1 MKLRLKNPE
10 QLIDMLKSH
19 EKNRSTMVY
28 YLLLQKSQKGM
39 LTVEEKQIIDQEL
52 MRRKEAM
59 QSTLDFLAK
68 QQKLKNPMAPPSH
81 SEENSAQTQVQGMRI
96 YKVGQGEDAKMK
108 RPRKII
114 VSSKQQAD
122 HGLQLPLGMASG
134 PQTDRMPEVN
144 KPPVSP
150 ARKTVIKKLS
160 KILEQPSAITKTNP
174 GTRRPSRGK
183 IDDLLGGSTE
193 DDGQTGQFKT

>member
-1 MKLRLKNPE
+1 LRLKNPE
-10 QLIDMLKSH
+10 QLIEMLKSH

-39 LTVEEKQIIDQEL
+39 LTAEEVQIIDQEL
-52 MRRKEAM
+52 TRRKEAM
-59 QSTLDFLAK
+59 QSTLDFLSK
-68 QQKLKNPMAPPSH
+68 QQKLKNPMAPPAQ
-81 SEENSAQTQVQGMRI
+81 SEENSAQTQNQGI
-96 YKVGQGEDAKMK
+96 QVCNQGQGEESKLK
-108 RPRKII
+108 KPRKII
-114 VSSKQQAD
+114 VSSKPPAEQ
-122 HGLQLPLGMASG
+122 GLQLPAPIASG

-144 KPPVSP
+144 RPSVSP

-160 KILEQPSAITKTNP
+160 KILEQPSSITKTNP